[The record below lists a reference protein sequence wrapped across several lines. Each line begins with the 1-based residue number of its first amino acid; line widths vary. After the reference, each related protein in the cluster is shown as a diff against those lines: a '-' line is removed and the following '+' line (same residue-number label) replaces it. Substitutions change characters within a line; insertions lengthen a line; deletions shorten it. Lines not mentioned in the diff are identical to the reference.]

1 MDNEDEY
8 VEESPNAEAQ
18 RFYDML
24 ATSNEPI
31 YDVPPSQ
38 NYQ

>member
-1 MDNEDEY
+1 MENDDEY
-8 VEESPNAEAQ
+8 VEDSPNAEAQ

-24 ATSNEPI
+24 AAAKNPFKM
-31 YDVPPSQ
+31 VPPSQ